1 MVRFVFKITEITM
14 HFFLATDCAET
25 PFQHI
30 LPRSKL
36 ARDLKDVFKRFAHLF
51 MLLHVL
57 YVFWF
62 CDWQMSVRIIFVSG
76 HSLLYL
82 SE

>member
-14 HFFLATDCAET
+14 HFYLATDCAET

-36 ARDLKDVFKRFAHLF
+36 ARDLKDVFKRFANLF
-51 MLLHVL
+51 IVAACIVFILVL
-57 YVFWF
+57 
-62 CDWQMSVRIIFVSG
+62 
-76 HSLLYL
+76 
-82 SE
+82 

>member
-14 HFFLATDCAET
+14 HFHLNTDCAET

-51 MLLHVL
+51 TSLHV
-57 YVFWF
+57 
-62 CDWQMSVRIIFVSG
+62 CIFV
-76 HSLLYL
+76 L
-82 SE
+82 